1 MKWRIL
7 PRQPFVGL
15 AISAGAGIILA
26 DFFPSFFVASIVT
39 VITALIAL
47 RWSNSLAIYLLAAL
61 AFFALHSFR
70 IVHAPGRKLAD
81 HLGIRSRTISVT
93 GAVVSEPKI
102 SRNGFATFLL
112 KLDSV
117 EIEGRTEYWNAT
129 VRARWKGTA
138 RFGNQVSLFGTAQPI
153 SATRNPGVFDMKA
166 YLARHDVWT
175 EIFVR
180 YPEHGSVTKTGG
192 GNPILRFAHRSREW
206 MQTALSHGLDDS
218 PQVQA
223 LISGMALG
231 IRHETPNDIEEPFQ
245 QTGTLHL
252 FAVAGLHVGI
262 VARLLWIFAT
272 VLRLSRR
279 WATALIIPSLL
290 FYAAVTGLHVSSIR
304 AAIMA
309 SVLLA
314 GFFADRRV
322 FVLNSLAAAAV
333 ILFAL
338 DTNELFSTGFQLS
351 FAVVTAILLF
361 ADRIFHFLLR
371 RSKPDQFLPRS
382 LIRPARRTLDVGYT
396 WIARGISISLAA
408 WIGSFPLLWWY
419 FHLITSISFLAN
431 LVVVPIAFFILA
443 IAMISMVTVPF
454 SSGLSLIF
462 NNANWSLAQLI
473 LAAVHL
479 FAQCPGGHFYV
490 ERPHWPSGARTEI
503 TVLDLGAGGAIH
515 VRAGDADW
523 LFDAGSAR
531 DYVRVTREYLH
542 SKGVDQLDGLVL
554 SHGDSLHIGGASE
567 LTREFKPKQL
577 IDNGAP
583 DRSRIHRAFSAQTW
597 TRRLAAAGDHLNLER
612 DIATEVIFPRQGY
625 SAKTADDQAL
635 VIRLV
640 INPNARVLLMSDSGY
655 STEQELL
662 ASGTDLRSEILIKGQ
677 HHSGQSGSS
686 QFLDAVQPKV
696 IIATSCDFPEHE
708 RIRDDWAQMVRDENI
723 MLFRQD
729 ETGAVNLK
737 FFQHGWTAT
746 GFINHET
753 FRSDSR

>member
-1 MKWRIL
+1 
-7 PRQPFVGL
+7 
-15 AISAGAGIILA
+15 
-26 DFFPSFFVASIVT
+26 
-39 VITALIAL
+39 
-47 RWSNSLAIYLLAAL
+47 
-61 AFFALHSFR
+61 
-70 IVHAPGRKLAD
+70 
-81 HLGIRSRTISVT
+81 
-93 GAVVSEPKI
+93 
-102 SRNGFATFLL
+102 
-112 KLDSV
+112 
-117 EIEGRTEYWNAT
+117 
-129 VRARWKGTA
+129 
-138 RFGNQVSLFGTAQPI
+138 
-153 SATRNPGVFDMKA
+153 
-166 YLARHDVWT
+166 
-175 EIFVR
+175 
-180 YPEHGSVTKTGG
+180 
-192 GNPILRFAHRSREW
+192 
-206 MQTALSHGLDDS
+206 
-218 PQVQA
+218 
-223 LISGMALG
+223 
-231 IRHETPNDIEEPFQ
+231 
-245 QTGTLHL
+245 
-252 FAVAGLHVGI
+252 
-262 VARLLWIFAT
+262 
-272 VLRLSRR
+272 
-279 WATALIIPSLL
+279 
-290 FYAAVTGLHVSSIR
+290 
-304 AAIMA
+304 
-309 SVLLA
+309 
-314 GFFADRRV
+314 
-322 FVLNSLAAAAV
+322 
-333 ILFAL
+333 
-338 DTNELFSTGFQLS
+338 
-351 FAVVTAILLF
+351 
-361 ADRIFHFLLR
+361 
-371 RSKPDQFLPRS
+371 
-382 LIRPARRTLDVGYT
+382 
-396 WIARGISISLAA
+396 
-408 WIGSFPLLWWY
+408 LWWY

-515 VRAGDADW
+515 VRARDADW

-531 DYVRVTREYLH
+531 DYVTVTREYLH
-542 SKGVDQLDGLVL
+542 SKGVNQLDGLVL

-577 IDNGAP
+577 IDNAAP

-696 IIATSCDFPEHE
+696 IIATSRDFPEHE
-708 RIRDDWAQMVRDENI
+708 RIRDDWAQMVRDRNI

-737 FFQHGWTAT
+737 FFEHGWTAT